1 MENTPL
7 PPSSTPTP
15 TSFAPLVATA
25 DPKAERNWCMWCH
38 MSALGGLVVPFG
50 NLLGPLIIW
59 QMKRNEFPAL
69 NDHGK
74 EALNFQLSVLIYM
87 MGGGVLSFILAI
99 TCIGAILIPLVL
111 LALGAIHLGALAL
124 SIVAGVKGGEGVLYR
139 YPLTLRLIK

>member
-1 MENTPL
+1 
-7 PPSSTPTP
+7 
-15 TSFAPLVATA
+15 
-25 DPKAERNWCMWCH
+25 
-38 MSALGGLVVPFG
+38 MSALAGLVVPFG

-59 QMKRNEFPAL
+59 QMKRVEFPAL

-99 TCIGAILIPLVL
+99 TCIGAILIPLVV
-111 LALGAIHLGALAL
+111 LALIVVHLGALAL

>member
-7 PPSSTPTP
+7 PPSSTPAPTP
-15 TSFAPLVATA
+15 STPPLAPA

-59 QMKRNEFPAL
+59 QMKRAEFPAL

-111 LALGAIHLGALAL
+111 LALIVVHLGALAL